1 MIGGL
6 LYTVCSCFFGSAMSI
21 DRRHFLEACSAA
33 GLSGLFPGALYA
45 EVADNE
51 DDEPSITT
59 EHVAAAE
66 TIAGLSLTDDER
78 ALLVENLNE
87 NLEQYS
93 AMREEKI
100 PNARAPALT
109 FDPRR
114 GGAEI
119 PSVPSAEDGADVPLP
134 PVDRPARDEDLAYA
148 SIPELAHLLRS
159 RQVTSVEL
167 TELFLSR
174 LRRHDDALHAVIT
187 YTEDRA
193 LEAARQADQELD
205 AGEWRGPLHGVP
217 YGAKD
222 LLAVEGYE
230 TTWGAEPYKDQ
241 RIDETATVV
250 ERLDEAGA
258 VLVAKLSLGALAWGD
273 VWYDATTKNP
283 WNLDQ
288 GSSGSSAGPAAA
300 VSAGGVPFAIGSETL
315 GSIVSPSTRCGVTG
329 HRPTFGTVGRGGA
342 MALSWTM
349 DKLGPIAR
357 SAVDAALVYDAMR
370 GADAGD
376 PASVDAPF
384 PFEADRPV
392 ESLRVG
398 YLKEAFEN
406 DYDNRAADQETLEV
420 LRGLGVDL
428 QPVAWEVDV
437 PVGALLNTLDVEAAA
452 AFDELTR
459 SDGLDEL
466 VRQGENTWP
475 NVFRTARFV
484 PAVEH
489 TQMSRL
495 RVDLMEQAHAT
506 MQDLDALVS
515 PSFGG
520 NTLGITN
527 LTGHPCVCLP
537 NALRPVEEGPDAR
550 REPGSI
556 SVIAPLYRDHN
567 ALLGAHAVQKET
579 DIHEQRPPIR

>member
-1 MIGGL
+1 
-6 LYTVCSCFFGSAMSI
+6 MSI
-21 DRRHFLEACSAA
+21 DRRQFLDACSAV

-45 EVADNE
+45 QVAEEN
-51 DDEPSITT
+51 DEPSITT
-59 EHVAAAE
+59 EHIAAAE
-66 TIAGLSLTDDER
+66 PIAGVSLTDEER
-78 ALLVENLNE
+78 ELLVENLNE
-87 NLEQYS
+87 NLGQYE
-93 AMREEKI
+93 AMREQTP
-100 PNARAPALT
+100 PNARAPAST

-114 GGAEI
+114 GGAAI
-119 PSVPSAEDGADVPLP
+119 PEGRASDDGAKVSLP
-134 PVDRPARDEDLAYA
+134 SVDRPSADEDLAFA
-148 SIPELAHLLRS
+148 SIPTLAHLLRS

-167 TELFLSR
+167 TELYLDR
-174 LRRHDDALHAVIT
+174 LRRYDDRLHAVIS

-193 LEAARQADQELD
+193 LEAAQRADDELD
-205 AGEWRGPLHGVP
+205 AGTWRGPLHGVP

-222 LLAVEGYE
+222 LLAVEGHK
-230 TTWGAEPYKDQ
+230 TTWGAEPYRDQ
-241 RIDETATVV
+241 TIDETATVV
-250 ERLDEAGA
+250 EHLDEAGA
-258 VLVAKLSLGALAWGD
+258 ILVAKLALGALAWGD

-300 VSAGGVPFAIGSETL
+300 VSAGCVPFAIGSETL

-329 HRPTFGTVGRGGA
+329 HRPTFGTVGRDGA
-342 MALSWTM
+342 MVLSWTM

-357 SAVDAALVYDAMR
+357 SALDCALVYDAIR
-370 GADAGD
+370 GGDPDD
-376 PASVDAPF
+376 PASVNAPF
-384 PFEADRPV
+384 PFDAEQSAA
-392 ESLRVG
+392 SLRVG
-398 YLKEAFEN
+398 YLEAAFEE
-406 DYDNRAADQETLEV
+406 DYDNQAADQKTLDV

-428 QPVAWEVDV
+428 EPVSWDVDV

-459 SDGLDEL
+459 SGGIDEM

-489 TQMSRL
+489 VQMSRL

-506 MQDLDALVS
+506 MQDLDVLVS

-520 NTLGITN
+520 GTLSITN

-537 NALRPVEEGPDAR
+537 NALRPVDEGPDER

-556 SVIAPLYRDHN
+556 SFVAPLYKDQN
-567 ALLGAHAVQKET
+567 ALTLAHAVQQET
-579 DIHEQRPPIR
+579 DIHSRRPPLR

>member
-1 MIGGL
+1 MP
-6 LYTVCSCFFGSAMSI
+6 V
-21 DRRHFLEACSAA
+21 DRRQFLEACSAA

-45 EVADNE
+45 QVAEEE
-51 DDEPSITT
+51 DESPVTT

-66 TIAGLSLTDDER
+66 TIVGLSFTSDER
-78 ALLVENLNE
+78 ELLVENLNE
-87 NLEQYS
+87 NLGQYQSIREQDL
-93 AMREEKI
+93 
-100 PNARAPALT
+100 PNARAPATT

-119 PSVPSAEDGADVPLP
+119 PDVPPSEDGADVPLP
-134 PVDRPARDEDLAYA
+134 PVDRPASDEDLAF
-148 SIPELAHLLRS
+148 SSVSELARLLRS

-167 TELFLSR
+167 TELALER
-174 LRRHDDALHAVIT
+174 LRQHDDQLHAVIS
-187 YTEDRA
+187 YTEERA
-193 LEAARQADQELD
+193 LEAARRADEELN
-205 AGEWRGPLHGVP
+205 AGDWRGPLHGVP

-222 LLAVEGYE
+222 LLAVEGTR
-230 TTWGAEPYKDQ
+230 TTWGATPYQEQ

-250 ERLDEAGA
+250 NKLDDAGA

-300 VSAGGVPFAIGSETL
+300 VSAGCVPFAIGSETL

-329 HRPTFGTVGRGGA
+329 HRPTFGAVARHGA

-357 SAVDAALVYDAMR
+357 TALDCALVYDAIR
-370 GADAGD
+370 GADPRD
-376 PASVDAPF
+376 PASVDVPF
-384 PFEADRPV
+384 PFDAEQAP

-398 YLKEAFEN
+398 YLKGAFEE
-406 DYDNRAADQETLEV
+406 DYDNQAADQETLDV

-428 QPVAWEVDV
+428 EPVAWDVDV
-437 PVGALLNTLDVEAAA
+437 PVDALLNTLDVEAAA
-452 AFDELTR
+452 AFDEITR
-459 SDGLDEL
+459 SGGIDKM
-466 VRQGENTWP
+466 VRQGEDTWP

-489 TQMSRL
+489 VQMDRL
-495 RVDLMEQAHAT
+495 RVDLMEQAHAV
-506 MQDLDALVS
+506 MQDLDVLVS

-537 NALRPVEEGPDAR
+537 NALRPVEEGPDVR
-550 REPGSI
+550 RQPGSI
-556 SVIAPLYRDHN
+556 SFVAPLYRDQT
-567 ALLGAHAVQKET
+567 ALTLAHAVQQET
-579 DIHEQRPPIR
+579 DIHTRRPPIR